1 MSSTSSRPVLQPGL
15 CHVARMTVA
24 ARHTVPQLA
33 EWPTLAD
40 MPAVFATAM
49 MVGFME
55 QTCVEALRPYLDRG
69 QRSVGTHVDMSHVA
83 ATPVGMVV
91 EARVELVEVRGRS
104 LMFKVACSDEAG
116 LIGEGMHRRAIIDL
130 QRFEDRV
137 AAKAAAGQATSK
149 PAAK

>member
-1 MSSTSSRPVLQPGL
+1 MSSPSSRPALQPGL

-55 QTCVEALRPYLDRG
+55 QTCVEALRPYLDQG

-91 EARVELVEVRGRS
+91 EARVELVEVQGRS
-104 LMFKVACSDEAG
+104 LLFKVACRDEAG
-116 LIGEGMHRRAIIDL
+116 LIGEGLHRRAIIDL

-137 AAKAAAGQATSK
+137 AAKAAGQATSK
-149 PAAK
+149 PAAT

>member
-1 MSSTSSRPVLQPGL
+1 
-15 CHVARMTVA
+15 MTVA

-55 QTCVEALRPYLDRG
+55 QTCVEALRPYLDQG
-69 QRSVGTHVDMSHVA
+69 QRTVGTHVDMSHVA

-91 EARVELVEVRGRS
+91 EARVELVEVRGRA

-137 AAKAAAGQATSK
+137 AAKASGRATSK
-149 PAAK
+149 PAAT

>member
-1 MSSTSSRPVLQPGL
+1 MSSPSSRPVLRPGL

-33 EWPTLAD
+33 EWPTLVG

-55 QTCVEALRPYLDRG
+55 QTCVEALRPYLDPG

-83 ATPVGMVV
+83 PTPVGMVV
-91 EARVELVEVRGRS
+91 EARVELVEVQGRA
-104 LMFKVACSDEAG
+104 LLFKVACSDEGG

-137 AAKAAAGQATSK
+137 AAKAAGQAASK
-149 PAAK
+149 PAAT

>member
-1 MSSTSSRPVLQPGL
+1 
-15 CHVARMTVA
+15 MTVA

-55 QTCVEALRPYLDRG
+55 QTCVEALRPYLDQG

-83 ATPVGMVV
+83 ATPVGMMV
-91 EARVELVEVRGRS
+91 EARVELVEVRGRV

-137 AAKAAAGQATSK
+137 AAKAAGQATS
-149 PAAK
+149 PRYCRRD